1 MTVRA
6 APSSVTAG
14 SALPKFCPV
23 RVIWLVSK
31 FDSTLT
37 ITGFCALGVAWASDE
52 EDIATRYESARANK
66 TMTFLAVFICFSIYE
81 VKEYEPTFEA
91 PQDCSIRATSAQLQR
106 FAHY

>member
-6 APSSVTAG
+6 VPSSVTIG
-14 SALPKFCPV
+14 SALPKPCPA

-37 ITGFCALGVAWASDE
+37 ITGFCVLGVAWASDKGHV
-52 EDIATRYESARANK
+52 ATRYESARANE

-81 VKEYEPTFEA
+81 VKEYEPAFEV
-91 PQDCSIRATSAQLQR
+91 PQDCSIRATSGQPQR
-106 FAHY
+106 L